1 MEDKKIRVLV
11 VDDQALVLDI
21 LARGLKKDPAI
32 EVAGTATDGQLA
44 LNQIDRI
51 KPDVIIL
58 DLEMPRMNGIQF
70 LHKLMPVNP
79 IPTIVLSAL
88 TKNNSQVTQDAFEA
102 GAFDFLAK
110 PSGGAHALSDLLN
123 QLWTKIKIAAAQ
135 DKKQLRKP
143 SKTATLPKTALDR
156 KATTNKSILGMG
168 AFEISD
174 QPGKE
179 LKIYALGSCV
189 GLALFCKGKNAA
201 GLAHVV
207 LPASK
212 SDTDKA
218 AKMPGYFADSAVKI
232 MLEQMMS
239 KGCPKASIYAKMAG
253 GAKTNV
259 DIGDFFG
266 VGQRNAVALKAALIK
281 NGIKVIASDLGGE
294 ISRTATVIPGSSKIQ
309 LYHPDKGNWEL

>member
-1 MEDKKIRVLV
+1 MTGRKIRVLI

-21 LARGLKKDPAI
+21 LARGLAKDPAI

-44 LNQIDRI
+44 LNQIDRV

-88 TKNNSQVTQDAFEA
+88 TQNNSKVTFDAFEA

-123 QLWTKIKIAAAQ
+123 QLWTKIKIAATQ
-135 DKKQLRKP
+135 DRKQLRKITP
-143 SKTATLPKTALDR
+143 EKTLPTNALDR

-168 AFEISD
+168 AYETSSD
-174 QPGKE
+174 LEKE

-189 GLALFCKGKNAA
+189 GLALFCNGNPAVS
-201 GLAHVV
+201 LAHVV

-212 SDTDKA
+212 SDVEKA
-218 AKMPGYFADSAVKI
+218 KKLPGYFADTAVDTMI
-232 MLEQMMS
+232 AGMMQ
-239 KGCPKASIYAKMAG
+239 KGCPKNAIYAKMAG

-259 DIGDFFG
+259 DIGDYFG
-266 VGQRNAVALKAALIK
+266 VGQRNAVAVKAALIK
-281 NGIKVIASDLGGE
+281 HGIKVVASETGGE
-294 ISRTATVIPGSSKIQ
+294 ISRTVTVSPGKNTMK
-309 LYHPDKGNWEL
+309 LYHPDKGDWEL